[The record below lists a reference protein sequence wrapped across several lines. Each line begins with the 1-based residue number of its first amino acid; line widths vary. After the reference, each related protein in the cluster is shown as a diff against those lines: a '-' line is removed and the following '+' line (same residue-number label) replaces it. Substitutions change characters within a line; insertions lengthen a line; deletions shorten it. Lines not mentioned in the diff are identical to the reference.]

1 MICFNREV
9 RSPGTADGRHFVS
22 PTCPNRIRQATG
34 HDPIRAVP
42 WPGRPGTASTTHFH
56 VSVIIAPQPAGRAR
70 RMGGA
75 SRYPSIAVREDDG
88 FRGAQPILRTTYVL
102 KGSR

>member
-56 VSVIIAPQPAGRAR
+56 FQCDHCATAG
-70 RMGGA
+70 
-75 SRYPSIAVREDDG
+75 
-88 FRGAQPILRTTYVL
+88 
-102 KGSR
+102 